1 MNMEKPTGLIEDKK
15 KSSPAQ
21 RQLTFYEL
29 SQQRKKQQNLA
40 KLKKKYGDDYK
51 QDLVV
56 YSKSNKIKKKKNIIY
71 KNLQE
76 TDKKDEIEVM
86 DINEEVNDDDTLLD
100 GLSASIL
107 EDDIISPVQSKLK

>member
-1 MNMEKPTGLIEDKK
+1 MLIKKWSDRNEIK
-15 KSSPAQ
+15 KSPESAIA
-21 RQLTFYEL
+21 TFL
-29 SQQRKKQQNLA
+29 AIDDFNIADFAISNL
-40 KLKKKYGDDYK
+40 
-51 QDLVV
+51 
-56 YSKSNKIKKKKNIIY
+56 NIIY

-76 TDKKDEIEVM
+76 TENKDEIEVM